1 MANKPQH
8 HRQPPTHNNMGKT
21 ASGFLGANLLQIF
34 VIILCGCA
42 YLANPRTI
50 TDSSPLDNLIIRPL
64 FHKFRNLT
72 FGIVGP
78 TSLLKRTG
86 KFYQKPLRR
95 FPCDTSL
102 GRSHESPTS
111 VHTLRPGEIMV
122 VLSLSQLL
130 LDCPDQYKLWL
141 PNELYTLG
149 ILVFDLCNQV
159 TGTPSLSFN
168 SIYTRVPPMPW

>member
-1 MANKPQH
+1 
-8 HRQPPTHNNMGKT
+8 MGKT

-64 FHKFRNLT
+64 FHKFRNFT

-78 TSLLKRTG
+78 TSLKRIG

-111 VHTLRPGEIMV
+111 VHRLRPGEIMV

-130 LDCPDQYKLWL
+130 LDCPDQYISCGYLMSSA
-141 PNELYTLG
+141 LG
-149 ILVFDLCNQV
+149 VQVFDLCNQV

-168 SIYTRVPPMPW
+168 SIYTRVPPIPW

>member
-1 MANKPQH
+1 
-8 HRQPPTHNNMGKT
+8 MGKT

-64 FHKFRNLT
+64 FHKFRNFT

-86 KFYQKPLRR
+86 LFYQKPLRR

-111 VHTLRPGEIMV
+111 VHKLRPGEIV
-122 VLSLSQLL
+122 VVVSLSQLL

-141 PNELYTLG
+141 PNELCFGCAG
-149 ILVFDLCNQV
+149 IR
-159 TGTPSLSFN
+159 SL
-168 SIYTRVPPMPW
+168 